1 MEKLINQNTNHQEH
15 CMSEIESILRTVAGQ
30 PDVFGTAAC
39 AELLTYAAQASTP
52 PDPVTE

>member
-1 MEKLINQNTNHQEH
+1 
-15 CMSEIESILRTVAGQ
+15 MSEIESILRTVAGQ

-39 AELLTYAAQASTP
+39 AELLAYAAQASTQ